1 MSGTNL
7 ICQLLLNQRIRLWN
21 ADTVRL
27 KNNVPGRR
35 QLKAGTAWG
44 GTAFLVQVPG
54 RLLLSKPQPFLPFLL
69 YWGLLLNGS
78 AGITAGIA
86 AIMCG
91 RALSGL
97 LIFAAV

>member
-27 KNNVPGRR
+27 KNNVPGRG

-91 RALSGL
+91 RAPSGL
-97 LIFAAV
+97 LIFAAA